1 MPSLKT
7 PTSHRHALLT
17 LLLLA
22 PLHLPAQTEAVPN
35 MAKDASPQFEVA
47 TIKLTDPA
55 NQSTGFQT
63 RGHRIFIEN
72 ETVLSMLSFA
82 FALHPSQI
90 IAAPAWFNHDRFD
103 IDGVPDQ
110 PGVPNLKQQQQ
121 MLQKLLA
128 DRFQLKFH
136 RDRRELAVY
145 AITVVK
151 SGPRLT
157 KSAGDPNGLSDENGF
172 GKGSQQVM
180 KFTNSSMADLV
191 LNLQYILEKPVVDTT
206 SLPGRFDFTLT
217 WTPDS
222 APTAEANA
230 APGLFTAFQEQLGL
244 KLQPTRL
251 PTDVLVIEHAEKP
264 SEN

>member
-1 MPSLKT
+1 MPPLN
-7 PTSHRHALLT
+7 PLRSHRHALLT

-22 PLHLPAQTEAVPN
+22 SLHLRAQTEAVPN
-35 MAKDASPQFEVA
+35 MAKDASPPFQVA
-47 TIKLTDPA
+47 TIKLSDPA
-55 NQSTGFQT
+55 NQSTGFHT
-63 RGHRIFIEN
+63 SGHRIFIEN
-72 ETVLSMLSFA
+72 QTVASMLSFA

-90 IAAPAWFNHDRFD
+90 IDAPAWFTHERFD
-103 IDGVPDQ
+103 IHGVPDQ

-136 RDRRELAVY
+136 HDRRDLSVY
-145 AITVVK
+145 AITVLK

-157 KSAGDPNGLSDENGF
+157 KSAGDPNGLPDETGF

-180 KFTNSSMADLV
+180 KFTNSSMADLA

-217 WTPDS
+217 WTPDT

-251 PTDVLVIEHAEKP
+251 PTDVLVIEHAAKP